1 MHKRFV
7 TEQELI
13 LASFRLGVRVFEDGF
28 RPTFIVGLWRGGSS
42 VGISVQE
49 CLQTLG
55 VHGDHIAV
63 RTSYEGRSGYEEGVR
78 MQRPINVH
86 GTRHLVDHLQATD
99 RLLIV
104 DDVFASGRHTQA
116 VIDLLRKRVRRNM
129 PEEVRVAAPWLRIGR
144 PDGPR
149 PDYFLETTR
158 DWLVLPYEMSGLSR
172 AEIAE
177 HKPFLMPFL
186 RRDALP

>member
-13 LASFRLGVRVFEDGF
+13 LASFRLGVAILERDF

-55 VHGDHIAV
+55 VQSDHISV

-78 MQRPINVH
+78 MKRPIKVH

-104 DDVFASGRHTQA
+104 DDVFASGRHSTA
-116 VIDLLRKRVRRNM
+116 VIELLRERLRRNM
-129 PEEVRVAAPWLRIGR
+129 PEDVRVAAPWFR
-144 PDGPR
+144 PSAAGGPR
-149 PDYFLETTR
+149 PDVYLEETR
-158 DWLVLPYEMSGLSR
+158 DWLVLPYEISGLTR
-172 AEIAE
+172 TEIAE
-177 HKPFLMPFL
+177 HKPFLVPLL
-186 RRDALP
+186 R

>member
-13 LASFRLGVRVFEDGF
+13 LASFRLGVQIYESGF

-55 VHGDHIAV
+55 VQSDHISV

-78 MQRPINVH
+78 MKRPIKVH

-104 DDVFASGRHTQA
+104 DDVFASGRHSTA
-116 VIDLLRKRVRRNM
+116 VIDLLRERLRRNM
-129 PEEVRVAAPWLRIGR
+129 PEDVRLAAPWFRTAMAR
-144 PDGPR
+144 GPR
-149 PDYFLETTR
+149 PDYFIEETR
-158 DWLVLPYEMSGLSR
+158 DWLVLPYEISGLTR
-172 AEIAE
+172 GEIAE
-177 HKPFLMPFL
+177 HKPFLVPLL
-186 RRDALP
+186 R

>member
-1 MHKRFV
+1 MHKLFIS
-7 TEQELI
+7 EQDLI
-13 LASFRLGVRVFEDGF
+13 LQSFRLGVQIYTSGF

-55 VHGDHIAV
+55 VLTDHIAV

-78 MQRPINVH
+78 TKRPINVH
-86 GTRHLVDHLQATD
+86 GAGYLVDHLNTED

-104 DDVFASGRHTQA
+104 DDVFSSGRHTDA
-116 VIDLLRKRVRRNM
+116 VIKLLQERTRHNM
-129 PEEVRVAAPWLRIGR
+129 PQDVRIAAPWFR
-144 PDGPR
+144 PSGLAGAR
-149 PDYFLETTR
+149 PDYFLVETL
-158 DWLVLPYEMSGLSR
+158 DWLVLPYEISGLSP

-177 HKPFLMPFL
+177 HKPFLVPL
-186 RRDALP
+186 IN